1 MGRVKG
7 DGGLYWSESR
17 QRWVAAW
24 KGRKRYARTQ
34 QEARAKL
41 KALQATEGQQVATVG
56 QLLDWWTGEHLP
68 MRLAAGTLTEST
80 VHDYTHSMALWAPL
94 RKVRLEQ
101 LTTADVDRRLEQL
114 RTTPTARGNGYS
126 ASKRRGA
133 LVAFR
138 QAFKAGRRAGLVPP
152 GRSAPENAI
161 TPSVRRPTPPL
172 VTPEIAAAVLAELVD
187 DRDLRAVLVTLSLGL
202 RISETLGLTWDCID
216 LDTATIRIHQQLRRT
231 HDRRWTLAPTKG
243 KNDETLALPRLAV
256 DALREQRRVQA
267 EQRLAAGPYW
277 SDPVP
282 DLVFRR
288 ADGNPIWASNITT
301 KVGDACDAATA
312 NPDLDLTVPRMGIH
326 AFARHGHATLLILQG
341 GTLDDV
347 RDNLRH
353 AQVSTSLIYAHVLP
367 QVRRRTAD
375 MMDRALD
382 GLG

>member
-1 MGRVKG
+1 
-7 DGGLYWSESR
+7 
-17 QRWVAAW
+17 
-24 KGRKRYARTQ
+24 
-34 QEARAKL
+34 
-41 KALQATEGQQVATVG
+41 
-56 QLLDWWTGEHLP
+56 

-94 RKVRLEQ
+94 RRVRLEQ
-101 LTTADVDRRLEQL
+101 LTAADVDRRLEQL
-114 RTTPTARGNGYS
+114 RTTPTSRGPGYS

-231 HDRRWTLAPTKG
+231 RDRRGTLAPTKT
-243 KNDETLALPRLAV
+243 KNNDPLALPRLGV

-288 ADGNPIWASNITT
+288 ADGNPLWASNITT
-301 KVGDACDAATA
+301 KVGNACDAVTTTDPAL
-312 NPDLDLTVPRMGIH
+312 PLKVPRMGIH

-341 GTLDDV
+341 GPLDDV

-375 MMDRALD
+375 MMDRVLD
-382 GLG
+382 GLGW